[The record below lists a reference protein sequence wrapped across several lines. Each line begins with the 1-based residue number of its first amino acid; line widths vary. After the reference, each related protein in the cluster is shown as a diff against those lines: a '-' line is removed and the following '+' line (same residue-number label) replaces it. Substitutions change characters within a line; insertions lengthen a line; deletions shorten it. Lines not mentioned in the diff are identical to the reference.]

1 MKEAN
6 EACLV
11 VVKFC
16 GQRGFDLYL
25 PFAPFIR
32 TESIRGPEVLEKN
45 TQTIGFVVPERYSIR
60 IHAASDLTS

>member
-16 GQRGFDLYL
+16 GQRGFDL

-32 TESIRGPEVLEKN
+32 TESIGGPEVLEKN
-45 TQTIGFVVPERYSIR
+45 TQTIGFVAPERYSIQ

>member
-16 GQRGFDLYL
+16 GQRGFDL
-25 PFAPFIR
+25 PFAPFFR
-32 TESIRGPEVLEKN
+32 TESIRGPEKN
-45 TQTIGFVVPERYSIR
+45 TQTIGFVPERYSIQ